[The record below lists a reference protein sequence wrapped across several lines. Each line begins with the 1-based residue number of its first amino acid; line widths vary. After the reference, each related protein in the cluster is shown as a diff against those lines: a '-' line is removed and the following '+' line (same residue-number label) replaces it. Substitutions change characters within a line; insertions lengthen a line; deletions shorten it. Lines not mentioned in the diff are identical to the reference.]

1 MPSGSFDFHIV
12 DLDFSLDHQPELSEW
27 LYQVIASENFESG
40 NLDFTFMSDEDLLKI
55 NKEHL
60 DHDFYTDI
68 ITFEYTEGK
77 MISGDLLISLDRVK
91 ENATKLSL
99 NFSDELHRVMVH
111 GVLHLCGYNDK
122 TEAEQVEMRTKE
134 DYYLSLR
141 SF

>member
-12 DLDFSLDHQPELSEW
+12 DLNFSLDHQPELSEW

-122 TEAEQVEMRTKE
+122 TEAEQVEMRSKE

>member
-122 TEAEQVEMRTKE
+122 TEAEQVEMRSKE

>member
-12 DLDFSLDHQPELSEW
+12 DLNFSLDHQPELSEW